1 LKLVA
6 IAAVI
11 ANALQALCKGR
22 QTRRRSNAML
32 RRFAVAFSTLSLLAA
47 GVNGASTQGLLG
59 PPPADASAGAAPGS
73 GATPANPPGGAAEPA
88 RPPLAWPPSAPAAP
102 VLPGSPTAMVR
113 PFYEHL
119 GLETDPSQRRNFVDP
134 AKTVLDKS
142 DALRASGQGECLDPN
157 MALDNADFDKAEID
171 RSLKSVE
178 AVHGDEA
185 KVVVAFV
192 VAGNQHRLEWK
203 LKKVD
208 GEWKI
213 SDLLSVTGEW
223 ALSQYQCE

>member
-1 LKLVA
+1 V
-6 IAAVI
+6 
-11 ANALQALCKGR
+11 
-22 QTRRRSNAML
+22 L
-32 RRFAVAFSTLSLLAA
+32 RRLALALSTLSLLAA
-47 GVNGASTQGLLG
+47 GLNGASTQGLLG
-59 PPPADASAGAAPGS
+59 PPPANAPAEAAPG
-73 GATPANPPGGAAEPA
+73 GAPPANPPGNAVEPA
-88 RPPLAWPPSAPAAP
+88 KPPLAWPPSEPAAP
-102 VLPGSPTAMVR
+102 VLPGSPTAVVK

-119 GLETDPSQRRNFVDP
+119 GLELDPTQRKNFVDP

-157 MALDNADFDKAEID
+157 MALDNADYDKLAID
-171 RSLKSVE
+171 KSLKSIE
-178 AVHGDEA
+178 AVNGDQA

-192 VAGNQHRLEWK
+192 VEGNQHRLEWK

-208 GEWKI
+208 GAWKI